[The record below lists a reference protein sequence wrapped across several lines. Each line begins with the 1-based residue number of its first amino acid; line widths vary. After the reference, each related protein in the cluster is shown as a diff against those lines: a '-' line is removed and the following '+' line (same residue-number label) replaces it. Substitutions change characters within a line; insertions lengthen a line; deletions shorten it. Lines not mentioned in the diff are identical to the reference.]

1 MLVPRHH
8 FTLFDLAT
16 YFPTFFGP
24 LLGFDFGSTGMLWF
38 LAAAGAP
45 ILIHLWNRR
54 ERKVVVW
61 AAMEYL
67 LAAIEKKSRRILVE
81 NWLLLAVRT
90 LLVILLALAVSKPFF
105 DSLGTARTAT
115 ARGLKVLVID
125 SSYSMGVRSTEGE
138 RFELAKQKAADIVN
152 QSPQGDGFVLLLL
165 ADPPLVVIGHPVFD
179 RSNVLVEIERLRLSH
194 AGANLPATLHKV
206 QDVLTS
212 ARNEFPE
219 LETAEVVLIT
229 DLGRTSWGMTFPA
242 EQAEAEFRQSVR
254 GLASQAGLAVVDVA
268 SSNQENVAATDLRM
282 AGSYATVS
290 EDVLLEATIRNFG
303 RQDLAGMRIE
313 WLVDGRGVGEGTVD
327 VEAGAQANTALRYR
341 FESPGLHSVEVR
353 SGSDV
358 LELDNRRC
366 LVIPV
371 KDEVRVLCIDG
382 RPSADPFSSGSD
394 YLRAALEAGSERRRG
409 TAGEA
414 IQVEVG
420 SPAALTDRDLSRYD
434 AVFLSNV
441 GQFSRAEARVMRD
454 YVLGGGGLVFFL
466 GDRVQPENYNQRL
479 GGQDAQ
485 DPSILPVRL
494 TTEKAFDPT
503 QQPLVLDPHG
513 YRHPLLKVFR
523 DNEQVGFLRTPI
535 YRYWGLELPEPS
547 SAQTA
552 LSLTNGDPL
561 IVTGK
566 LGAGVSIV
574 VTTPAEVAAA
584 DPWNLMP
591 ALQNFVPLVRELLKA
606 AMLGQFQH
614 RNLEVGQMLSGSA
627 PRQAINDK
635 VTIQTPVGERAFAT
649 IKQLGD
655 RAQWGFGPAEQSGI
669 YRAQTP
675 GLAAEELFA
684 VNLDARESDLTRVE
698 PQELLA
704 GHFSGVPLR
713 ISADWR
719 AESRTPTE
727 TLVSTPRYIH
737 GWLLAAALGL
747 LFADSFLSWFLGSR
761 QT

>member
-1 MLVPRHH
+1 LYNPRSADSVQYLLASGSKEDSWHLPGKRLIMQTGSIKEQGVAGVGNALLVPRHH

-16 YFPTFFGP
+16 YLSTFFGP

-138 RFELAKQKAADIVN
+138 LFELAKQKAADIVN

-219 LETAEVVLIT
+219 LEMAEVVLIT

-242 EQAEAEFRQSVR
+242 EQAEAEFRQLVR

-282 AGSYATVS
+282 AGSYATVG

-303 RQDLAGMRIE
+303 RQDLAGMRVE

-327 VEAGAQANTALRYR
+327 LEAGAQTNAALRYR

-358 LELDNRRC
+358 LELDNRRY

-441 GQFSRAEARVMRD
+441 GQFSRAEARVMR
-454 YVLGGGGLVFFL
+454 
-466 GDRVQPENYNQRL
+466 
-479 GGQDAQ
+479 
-485 DPSILPVRL
+485 I
-494 TTEKAFDPT
+494 TC
-503 QQPLVLDPHG
+503 
-513 YRHPLLKVFR
+513 
-523 DNEQVGFLRTPI
+523 
-535 YRYWGLELPEPS
+535 WGAAGWCFS
-547 SAQTA
+547 SAIACSQRTT
-552 LSLTNGDPL
+552 TN
-561 IVTGK
+561 VW
-566 LGAGVSIV
+566 
-574 VTTPAEVAAA
+574 EV
-584 DPWNLMP
+584 
-591 ALQNFVPLVRELLKA
+591 KT
-606 AMLGQFQH
+606 H
-614 RNLEVGQMLSGSA
+614 KI
-627 PRQAINDK
+627 PRSC
-635 VTIQTPVGERAFAT
+635 RFA
-649 IKQLGD
+649 
-655 RAQWGFGPAEQSGI
+655 
-669 YRAQTP
+669 
-675 GLAAEELFA
+675 
-684 VNLDARESDLTRVE
+684 
-698 PQELLA
+698 
-704 GHFSGVPLR
+704 
-713 ISADWR
+713 
-719 AESRTPTE
+719 
-727 TLVSTPRYIH
+727 
-737 GWLLAAALGL
+737 
-747 LFADSFLSWFLGSR
+747 
-761 QT
+761 